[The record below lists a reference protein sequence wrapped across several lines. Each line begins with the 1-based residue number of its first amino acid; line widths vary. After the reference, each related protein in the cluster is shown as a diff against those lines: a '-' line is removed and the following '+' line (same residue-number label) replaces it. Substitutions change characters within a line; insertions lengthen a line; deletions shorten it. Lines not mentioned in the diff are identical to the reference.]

1 MGNNKKFLW
10 HATCALLA
18 LSAVPAWA
26 EDGEDSDELVSSI
39 DESQPAVL
47 FKVHDIKPLK
57 NRDGKITNCE
67 FNITFFN
74 RSNKNVDNA
83 TVNLTWKDEAI
94 GNVIEDEKELA
105 KRKMEMENYNENGGA
120 FAEPVSETEGITPVS
135 LTTSIRIPPL
145 QPYRQVSLKSKLAS
159 DRCFLM
165 LNDAE
170 FSLENCSAVDPE
182 QSGMTMQSAG
192 AAACDNRFV
201 LFPLAIPNI
210 IVSLRKFLLTKKR
223 K

>member
-83 TVNLTWKDEAI
+83 TVNPDLERR
-94 GNVIEDEKELA
+94 GH
-105 KRKMEMENYNENGGA
+105 R
-120 FAEPVSETEGITPVS
+120 
-135 LTTSIRIPPL
+135 
-145 QPYRQVSLKSKLAS
+145 QCYR
-159 DRCFLM
+159 R
-165 LNDAE
+165 
-170 FSLENCSAVDPE
+170 
-182 QSGMTMQSAG
+182 
-192 AAACDNRFV
+192 
-201 LFPLAIPNI
+201 
-210 IVSLRKFLLTKKR
+210 
-223 K
+223 

>member
-170 FSLENCSAVDPE
+170 LFSS
-182 QSGMTMQSAG
+182 
-192 AAACDNRFV
+192 
-201 LFPLAIPNI
+201 
-210 IVSLRKFLLTKKR
+210 
-223 K
+223 